1 MSIALL
7 ALAGLLLGGAL
18 SLRQQGSKLG
28 FGITLAL
35 AVLAAAG
42 GLLWLYGKD

>member
-18 SLRQQGSKLG
+18 SFRQQGNRVG
-28 FGITLAL
+28 FGITLVL